1 MNSREMTIEEEI
13 FRKTKID
20 FDKISKYGFKKDKS
34 CYKYSKN
41 IMNNTFRVDIE
52 INKGGQVKGK
62 VYDLSFGDEYTNFR
76 IEDSTGSFVG
86 QVREEFESVLKD
98 IRNNCFYRKNFIFEQ
113 SNRITKAIKE
123 KYGDE
128 PEFEW
133 EKFPGYATF
142 RNRDSKKWYGIIMN
156 IDKNKLDEKSTGEV
170 EIINIKIEP
179 NEIECLLKQEGF
191 YPAYHM
197 NKKNWITIILDNT
210 ISDEK
215 IMNLIEK
222 SYLYTVT
229 NKNCAKNEWIVPAN
243 PKYFDIDKALNENNT
258 IMWKQSANIK
268 TNDIVYI
275 YVGEPCSSIMYK
287 FKVIEA
293 NIPYE
298 YKDENLKMQ
307 KVMKIDLITRYEK
320 GKLSFKKLKE
330 FGVNAIRS
338 QRYMPLTLSEYKNK
352 IEN

>member
-1 MNSREMTIEEEI
+1 MTIEEEL

-20 FDKISKYGFKKDKS
+20 FDKLSEYGFKKDKS
-34 CYKYSKN
+34 LYKYSKN
-41 IMNNTFRVDIE
+41 IMNNTFKVDIE
-52 INKGGQVKGK
+52 INNNGIVKSK
-62 VYDLSFGDEYTNFR
+62 VYDLAFGDEYTNFR

-86 QVREEFESVLKD
+86 QVRDEFKNLLKD
-98 IRNNCFYRKNFIFEQ
+98 IRNNCTTREVFLYEQ

-142 RNRDSKKWYGIIMN
+142 RNRESKKWYGIIMN
-156 IDKNKLDEKSTGEV
+156 LDKSKLGENSTGEI
-170 EIINIKIEP
+170 EIIDIKLEL
-179 NEIECLLKQEGF
+179 NEIESLLKQEGF

-197 NKKNWITIILDNT
+197 NKKSWITIILNNT

-215 IMNLIEK
+215 ILKLIEK
-222 SYLYTVT
+222 SYSYTVE
-229 NKNCAKNEWIVPAN
+229 NKNSAKNEWIVPAN
-243 PKYFDIDKALNENNT
+243 PKYFDIDKALKENNT
-258 IMWKQSANIK
+258 IKWKQSTDIK

-275 YVGEPCSSIMYK
+275 YVGKPYSSIMYK
-287 FKVIEA
+287 FKVKEV

-298 YKDENLKMQ
+298 YKDENLKMK
-307 KVMKIDLITRYEK
+307 KVMKIELIKRYKK
-320 GKLSFKKLKE
+320 GELSFNKLKD

-338 QRYMPLTLSEYKNK
+338 QRYMPLALSEYINK
-352 IEN
+352 IEK

>member
-1 MNSREMTIEEEI
+1 MTIEDEL

-20 FDKISKYGFKKDKS
+20 FNKISEYGFKKDKS
-34 CYKYSKN
+34 LYRYSRN
-41 IMNNTFRVDIE
+41 IMNDTFRVDIE
-52 INKGGQVKGK
+52 INDNGVVKGRI
-62 VYDLSFGDEYTNFR
+62 YDLAFGDEYTNFR
-76 IEDSTGSFVG
+76 IEDSIGSFVG
-86 QVREEFESVLKD
+86 QVREEFKNLLKD
-98 IRNNCFYRKNFIFEQ
+98 IRSNCFNREDFIYDQ

-156 IDKNKLDEKSTGEV
+156 IDKSKLVESSAGEI
-170 EIINIKIEP
+170 EIIDIKLEP
-179 NEIECLLKQEGF
+179 NEIEYLLKQDGF

-197 NKKNWITIILDNT
+197 NKKSWITIMLNNT

-215 IMNLIEK
+215 IMSLIEK
-222 SYLYTVT
+222 SYSYTVE
-229 NKNCAKNEWIVPAN
+229 NKNSAKNEWIVPAN
-243 PKYFDIDKALNENNT
+243 PKYFDIEKALKENNT
-258 IMWKQSANIK
+258 LMWKQNTDIK
-268 TNDIVYI
+268 INDIVYI
-275 YVGEPCSSIMYK
+275 YVGSPYSSIMYK
-287 FKVIEA
+287 FKVIEV

-298 YKDENLKMQ
+298 YKDKNIKMK

-320 GKLSFKKLKE
+320 GKLSFSKLKD

-338 QRYMPLTLSEYKNK
+338 QRYMPLALSEYINK
-352 IEN
+352 IEK